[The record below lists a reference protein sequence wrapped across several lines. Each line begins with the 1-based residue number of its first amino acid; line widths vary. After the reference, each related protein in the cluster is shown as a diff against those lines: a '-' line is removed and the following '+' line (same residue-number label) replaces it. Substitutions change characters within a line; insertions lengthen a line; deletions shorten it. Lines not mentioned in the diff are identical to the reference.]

1 MQRKKEN
8 ENKLRDVYNYIN
20 DNKITSQNVHWDAKN
35 LKRDETRNYNQQ
47 KKNLKF
53 NKKDF

>member
-8 ENKLRDVYNYIN
+8 ENKLRNIYNYIKEI
-20 DNKITSQNVHWDAKN
+20 KITTQNVHWDAKI

-47 KKNLKF
+47 KKRFEIQQEKF
-53 NKKDF
+53 

>member
-20 DNKITSQNVHWDAKN
+20 ENKITSQNVQWDAKN
-35 LKRDETRNYNQQ
+35 LKRDETRKYNQQ
-47 KKNLKF
+47 KKKI
-53 NKKDF
+53 

>member
-20 DNKITSQNVHWDAKN
+20 ENKITNQNVQWDSKN
-35 LKRDETRNYNQQ
+35 LKRDETRKYNQQ

-53 NKKDF
+53 SKKSS